1 MSLRNAL
8 LALLTVEPMTG
19 YDLAKRFGSSVG
31 NVWHAPDS
39 QIYPELR
46 RMLQDGLLESEEVP
60 WGRKGRKIEYTITD
74 KGRQAFGEWMESDL
88 QWTRDRD
95 PMHLRA
101 AYFEYASPDRARA
114 QLAAYRDHIQQIR
127 SMWQQQIDEVV
138 AGTSETLNRRLESVP
153 VSQHRRSTAFKK
165 FTYEGLV
172 ARADAELAWAD
183 RGLKLLDELDELDR
197 IDQANGLEKSTG
209 TAGASSAAG
218 GPSAADAS
226 STADLAGTS
235 DDGAGTD
242 AEPASGDGTDVGP
255 RHLIQ
260 RT

>member
-46 RMLQDGLLESEEVP
+46 RMLQDGLLESEEVL

-74 KGRQAFGEWMESDL
+74 QGRKAFGEWMDSDL

-101 AYFEYASPDRARA
+101 AYFEYATPDRARA
-114 QLAAYRDHIQQIR
+114 QLTAYREHIGHIR
-127 SMWQQQIDEVV
+127 EQWQQQIDEVE
-138 AGTSETLNRRLESVP
+138 AGTSETLNRRLQSVP
-153 VSQHRRSTAFKK
+153 ASQHRRSTAFKK

-172 ARADAELAWAD
+172 ARADAEIAWAG
-183 RGLKLLDELDELDR
+183 RGLALLDELDALD
-197 IDQANGLEKSTG
+197 
-209 TAGASSAAG
+209 
-218 GPSAADAS
+218 AADIGGQA
-226 STADLAGTS
+226 TTTS
-235 DDGAGTD
+235 
-242 AEPASGDGTDVGP
+242 
-255 RHLIQ
+255 
-260 RT
+260 

>member
-46 RMLQDGLLESEEVP
+46 RMLQDGLLESEEVL
-60 WGRKGRKIEYTITD
+60 WGRKGRKIEYTITEQ
-74 KGRQAFGEWMESDL
+74 GRAAFSEWMDSDL

-101 AYFEYASPDRARA
+101 AYFEYATPDRARA
-114 QLAAYRDHIQQIR
+114 QLTAFREHLRHIRGQ
-127 SMWQQQIDEVV
+127 WQQQIDEVD
-138 AGTSETLNRRLESVP
+138 AGTSETLNRRLEAVDASL
-153 VSQHRRSTAFKK
+153 HRRSTAFKK

-172 ARADAELAWAD
+172 ARADAEIAWAD
-183 RGLKLLDELDELDR
+183 RGLKLLDELDELDEQDR
-197 IDQANGLEKSTG
+197 RGSR
-209 TAGASSAAG
+209 
-218 GPSAADAS
+218 
-226 STADLAGTS
+226 
-235 DDGAGTD
+235 DG
-242 AEPASGDGTDVGP
+242 
-255 RHLIQ
+255 
-260 RT
+260 

>member
-46 RMLQDGLLESEEVP
+46 RMLQDGLLESEEVL

-74 KGRQAFGEWMESDL
+74 QGRKAFGEWMDSDL

-101 AYFEYASPDRARA
+101 AYFEYATPDRARA
-114 QLAAYRDHIQQIR
+114 QLTAYREHIGHIR
-127 SMWQQQIDEVV
+127 EQWQQQIDEVE
-138 AGTSETLNRRLESVP
+138 AGTSETLNRRLQSVP
-153 VSQHRRSTAFKK
+153 ASQHRRSTAFKK

-172 ARADAELAWAD
+172 ARADAEIAWAG
-183 RGLKLLDELDELDR
+183 RGLALLDELDALD
-197 IDQANGLEKSTG
+197 
-209 TAGASSAAG
+209 
-218 GPSAADAS
+218 AADSPDTGGHAT
-226 STADLAGTS
+226 STS
-235 DDGAGTD
+235 
-242 AEPASGDGTDVGP
+242 
-255 RHLIQ
+255 
-260 RT
+260 

>member
-46 RMLQDGLLESEEVP
+46 RMLQDGLLESEEVL

-74 KGRQAFGEWMESDL
+74 QGRKAFREWMDSDL

-101 AYFEYASPDRARA
+101 AYFEYATPDRARA
-114 QLAAYRDHIQQIR
+114 QLTAYREHIGHIR
-127 SMWQQQIDEVV
+127 EQWQQQIDEVE
-138 AGTSETLNRRLESVP
+138 AGTSETLNRRLQSVP
-153 VSQHRRSTAFKK
+153 IAKHRRSTAFKK

-172 ARADAELAWAD
+172 ARADAEIAWAD
-183 RGLKLLDELDELDR
+183 RGLDLLDELDALD
-197 IDQANGLEKSTG
+197 
-209 TAGASSAAG
+209 
-218 GPSAADAS
+218 AADTGGQATSAS
-226 STADLAGTS
+226 
-235 DDGAGTD
+235 
-242 AEPASGDGTDVGP
+242 
-255 RHLIQ
+255 
-260 RT
+260 

>member
-46 RMLQDGLLESEEVP
+46 RMLQDGLLESEEVA
-60 WGRKGRKIEYTITD
+60 WGRKGRKIEYTITEQ
-74 KGRQAFGEWMESDL
+74 GRMAFGEWMDSDL

-101 AYFEYASPDRARA
+101 AYFEYATPDRARA
-114 QLAAYRDHIQQIR
+114 QLTAYREHIRQIR
-127 SMWQQQIDEVV
+127 GQWQHQIDEVEE
-138 AGTSETLNRRLESVP
+138 GTSETLNRRLQSVP
-153 VSQHRRSTAFKK
+153 SSQHRRSTAFKK

-172 ARADAELAWAD
+172 ARADAEISWAD
-183 RGLKLLDELDELDR
+183 RGLALLDELDALDAL
-197 IDQANGLEKSTG
+197 D
-209 TAGASSAAG
+209 AAKG
-218 GPSAADAS
+218 SGQPAA
-226 STADLAGTS
+226 TS
-235 DDGAGTD
+235 
-242 AEPASGDGTDVGP
+242 
-255 RHLIQ
+255 
-260 RT
+260 

>member
-46 RMLQDGLLESEEVP
+46 RMLQDGLLESEEVM
-60 WGRKGRKIEYTITD
+60 WGRKGRKIEYTITEQ
-74 KGRQAFGEWMESDL
+74 GRAAFGEWMDSDL

-101 AYFEYASPDRARA
+101 AYFEYATPDRARA
-114 QLAAYRDHIQQIR
+114 QLRAYREHIGHIR
-127 SMWQQQIDEVV
+127 DQWQHQIDEVE
-138 AGTSETLNRRLESVP
+138 AGTSETLNRRLQSVP
-153 VSQHRRSTAFKK
+153 AAQHHRATAFKR

-172 ARADAELAWAD
+172 ARADVEIAWAD
-183 RGLKLLDELDELDR
+183 RGLALLDELDAEDALNDRDALD
-197 IDQANGLEKSTG
+197 I
-209 TAGASSAAG
+209 ASS
-218 GPSAADAS
+218 
-226 STADLAGTS
+226 
-235 DDGAGTD
+235 
-242 AEPASGDGTDVGP
+242 
-255 RHLIQ
+255 
-260 RT
+260 

>member
-46 RMLQDGLLESEEVP
+46 RMLQDGLLDSEEVA
-60 WGRKGRKIEYTITD
+60 WGRKGRKIEYTITEA
-74 KGRQAFGEWMESDL
+74 GRAAFGAWMDSDL

-101 AYFEYASPDRARA
+101 AYFEYATPDRARA
-114 QLAAYRDHIQQIR
+114 QLTAYREHIRQIR
-127 SMWQQQIDEVV
+127 GQWQHQIDEVE
-138 AGTSETLNRRLESVP
+138 AGTSETLNRRLQSVP
-153 VSQHRRSTAFKK
+153 VSEHRRSTAFKK

-172 ARADAELAWAD
+172 ARADAEIAWAG
-183 RGLKLLDELDELDR
+183 RGLALLDELDALD
-197 IDQANGLEKSTG
+197 
-209 TAGASSAAG
+209 
-218 GPSAADAS
+218 AADAGEQ
-226 STADLAGTS
+226 AAATS
-235 DDGAGTD
+235 
-242 AEPASGDGTDVGP
+242 
-255 RHLIQ
+255 
-260 RT
+260 

>member
-46 RMLQDGLLESEEVP
+46 RMLNDGLLDSKEVL

-74 KGRQAFGEWMESDL
+74 QGRTAFAEWMDSDL

-101 AYFEYASPDRARA
+101 AYFEYATPARARD
-114 QLAAYRDHIQQIR
+114 QLSAFREHIRQIR
-127 SMWQQQIDEVV
+127 GQWQQQIDEVD
-138 AGTSETLNRRLESVP
+138 AGTSETLNRRLRAVDP
-153 VSQHRRSTAFKK
+153 SQHRRATAFKK

-172 ARADAELAWAD
+172 ARADAEIAWAD
-183 RGLKLLDELDELDR
+183 RGLRLLDELDELDR
-197 IDQANGLEKSTG
+197 RDEESGRTQPPA
-209 TAGASSAAG
+209 AS
-218 GPSAADAS
+218 
-226 STADLAGTS
+226 
-235 DDGAGTD
+235 
-242 AEPASGDGTDVGP
+242 E
-255 RHLIQ
+255 R
-260 RT
+260 

>member
-46 RMLQDGLLESEEVP
+46 RMLQDGLLDSKEVA
-60 WGRKGRKIEYTITD
+60 WGRKGRKIEYTITEQ
-74 KGRQAFGEWMESDL
+74 GRAAFGAWMDSDL

-101 AYFEYASPDRARA
+101 AYFEYATPDRARG
-114 QLAAYRDHIQQIR
+114 QLTAYRQHIRQIR
-127 SMWQQQIDEVV
+127 GQWQHQIDEVE
-138 AGTSETLNRRLESVP
+138 AGTSETLNRRLQSVP
-153 VSQHRRSTAFKK
+153 ASEHRRSTAFKK

-172 ARADAELAWAD
+172 ARADAEIAWAG
-183 RGLKLLDELDELDR
+183 RGLALLDELDALD
-197 IDQANGLEKSTG
+197 
-209 TAGASSAAG
+209 
-218 GPSAADAS
+218 AADAVEQP
-226 STADLAGTS
+226 AATS
-235 DDGAGTD
+235 
-242 AEPASGDGTDVGP
+242 
-255 RHLIQ
+255 
-260 RT
+260 